1 MAEAEKPDLTILT
14 VNLLSAYVTN
24 NNVPSNELA
33 DLIRSTRAALE
44 SDAAQEARVETAYE
58 PAVSVRK
65 SRASRDHLISLI
77 DGKTYKTLRRHLAA
91 HGLTPAQYRE
101 RYKLPDDY
109 PMVAP
114 AYSDH
119 RRAVAQRLGL
129 GRKKQDAAGPVMEKP
144 APETPATTPPI
155 AAAAKPAGKA
165 KSQRKTRRAAQKAP
179 AARKSSVAASEKAED
194 ISAKT
199 RKPRARKLS
208 LFNAASAEPASKEPS
223 GRQRRKAASTST
235 AAKQE
240 RAAPDDKASPTA
252 AAE

>member
-44 SDAAQEARVETAYE
+44 SNAALEASAETASYE

-77 DGKTYKTLRRHLAA
+77 DGKPYKTLKRHLSA

-114 AYSDH
+114 AYSEH
-119 RRAVAQRLGL
+119 RREVAQRLGL
-129 GRKKQDAAGPVMEKP
+129 GRKKQDAAPAVATPV
-144 APETPATTPPI
+144 
-155 AAAAKPAGKA
+155 AAAETVGKP
-165 KSQRKTRRAAQKAP
+165 KSQRKERQAPQPAP
-179 AARKSSVAASEKAED
+179 AARKSSSAPDEKTVEG
-194 ISAKT
+194 SAKT
-199 RKPRARKLS
+199 RKPRAGKLS
-208 LFNAASAEPASKEPS
+208 LFNAASDGKAASKEAS
-223 GRQRRKAASTST
+223 GRQRRKAASPST

-240 RAAPDDKASPTA
+240 RAAPDDKASPTTV
-252 AAE
+252 AE